1 MVDMDLGKTQ
11 SYARKIN
18 NKLVINRL
26 RTSPASA
33 TMLVEELNLS
43 NSAISSILKQLEGKG
58 IIVQSHSM
66 ANYSKGRKQ
75 VYYTLNKDFGIF
87 VILCLSNNRC
97 KIIVSNLKEEILHKE
112 EHLIEQYDL
121 PVIYELILL
130 VKKILHDKYD
140 NCPLAGIYI
149 ALPGKVNS
157 ITGELQLSRHFDK
170 AIFEEN
176 NKISRLFSTHF
187 DAPIYIHNDTNLAI
201 IGEKCAGNLQ
211 DSEDAL
217 LVYVDNGIGAS
228 MILAG
233 NFYTGAF
240 GYAGELGLMEAQ
252 FRGESSVLD
261 GFVSLRSI
269 KKYAYSLY
277 GENLVSAQIAEKY
290 HQDKILHDYV
300 IETAHLLGKKIKDIL
315 EILNVSK
322 IVIQG
327 RVVYFGQDYLDAL
340 KEEIGRSQ
348 NQCEICFSSLN
359 GDSIFLG
366 AMSLAVDNL
375 IDFTTH
381 KIMKEGACEND

>member
-1 MVDMDLGKTQ
+1 MDIDLGKTQ

-43 NSAISSILKQLEGKG
+43 NSAISSILKQLESKG
-58 IIVQSHSM
+58 IIVQSYSM
-66 ANYSKGRKQ
+66 ANHLKGRKQ
-75 VYYTLNKDFGIF
+75 VYYTLNKDYGYF

-112 EHLIEQYDL
+112 EHEIEKYDV
-121 PVIYELILL
+121 PTIYELILK
-130 VKKILHDKYD
+130 VKKILHEKYD
-140 NCPLAGIYI
+140 QSNLAGVYI
-149 ALPGKVNS
+149 SLPGKVNS
-157 ITGELQLSRHFDK
+157 KTGELQLSKHFDK
-170 AIFEEN
+170 DIFEEN
-176 NKISRLFSTHF
+176 NKITKLFSLHF
-187 DAPIYIHNDTNLAI
+187 EAPISIHNDSNLAI

-217 LVYVDNGIGAS
+217 LVYVDNGIGSS
-228 MILAG
+228 MILNG

-252 FRGESSVLD
+252 FRGETNLLD
-261 GFVSLRSI
+261 EFVSLRSI

-277 GENLVSAQIAEKY
+277 NEKLVSAQVIEKFKT
-290 HQDKILHDYV
+290 DKVLHDYV
-300 IETAHLLGKKIKDIL
+300 IETAHVLGKKIKDIL
-315 EILNVSK
+315 EILNVTK

-327 RVVYFGQDYLDAL
+327 RIVQFGQEYLEAL
-340 KEEIGRSQ
+340 REEVSRSQ
-348 NQCEICFSSLN
+348 NQCEVCFSTLN

-381 KIMKEGACEND
+381 KIMKEGVCE